1 LSLADEVAVRA
12 TVMGDPNYALFR
24 GVEITTLIVA
34 LLFTIVRLINR
45 VYRKT
50 LSLVSAT
57 WACRIHVVHV
67 F

>member
-1 LSLADEVAVRA
+1 
-12 TVMGDPNYALFR
+12 MGDPNYALFR

-57 WACRIHVVHV
+57 
-67 F
+67 